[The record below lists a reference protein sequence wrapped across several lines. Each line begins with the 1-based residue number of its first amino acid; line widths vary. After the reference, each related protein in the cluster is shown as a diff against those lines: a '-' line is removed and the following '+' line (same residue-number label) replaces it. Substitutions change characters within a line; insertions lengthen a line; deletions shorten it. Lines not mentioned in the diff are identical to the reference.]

1 MTILTSVLLLGVL
14 GLVSGTFLAYAA
26 KKFEVKEDP
35 KVREIVQ
42 ALPGVNCGACGF
54 PGCEGF
60 GKAVAKGEASADG
73 CIPGKRQGVPEK
85 IKEIMAKYK

>member
-1 MTILTSVLLLGVL
+1 MMTILTSVLLLGVL

-73 CIPGKRQGVPEK
+73 CIREKGRVFPKRLRR
-85 IKEIMAKYK
+85 

>member
-1 MTILTSVLLLGVL
+1 MMTILTSVLLLGVL

-60 GKAVAKGEASADG
+60 GKAVAKGRPLPTAASLEKG
-73 CIPGKRQGVPEK
+73 RVFPKRLRR
-85 IKEIMAKYK
+85 